1 MNEQVDTSRINTC
14 VDNNNYFILTICKA
28 LCMYYL
34 ESSAH
39 LLCVDSFISIL
50 LIKKLRLK

>member
-14 VDNNNYFILTICKA
+14 GDNNNYFILTICKA

-39 LLCVDSFISIL
+39 LLCEDSFISIL